1 MVLVET
7 SHPGNIGAVAR
18 AMKNMG
24 LEQLV
29 LVRPKEFPH
38 AEASARAS
46 GATDVLEQARVV
58 DRLEDGIADCGFIAA
73 TTARDRDQNIR
84 VLDVREGSM
93 RIVAEAARGPVAL
106 LFGNERTGLTNE
118 ELSLAHLLLRIPA
131 NPIYPSLNLAM
142 AVQLLTYEV
151 YRARGAQYVSAP
163 GPVPLAT
170 GGEMERLYAHF
181 EEVLDEIGFHDRT
194 TSGTRLMERIRRF
207 INRAE
212 LDQNEANILRGI
224 FTAIQGRRRPAGARS
239 NNSPASAPAPTIA
252 AAASSSRET
261 SRPSDTPESS
271 ES

>member
-1 MVLVET
+1 MVTAADIRVVLVET

-24 LEQLV
+24 LEKLV

-46 GATDVLEQARVV
+46 GATDVLETARVF
-58 DRLEDGIADCGFIAA
+58 DRLEDGIADCGFIVA

-84 VLDVREGSM
+84 VLDVRDGAE
-93 RIVAEAARGPVAL
+93 RIVTESLRGPVAL

-131 NPIYPSLNLAM
+131 NPAYSSLNLAM
-142 AVQLLTYEV
+142 AVQLVTYEI
-151 YRARGAQYVSAP
+151 YRARGAKHVSAP
-163 GPVPLAT
+163 GPIPLAT
-170 GGEMERLYAHF
+170 GEEMERLYAHF
-181 EEVLDEIGFHDRT
+181 EEVLEQVGFRDRT

-224 FTAIQGRRRPAGARS
+224 FTAIQGRRRPAGSRS
-239 NNSPASAPAPTIA
+239 NNSMPGN
-252 AAASSSRET
+252 
-261 SRPSDTPESS
+261 PEP
-271 ES
+271 

>member
-1 MVLVET
+1 MIPAADIRVVLVET

-24 LEQLV
+24 LEKLI

-38 AEASARAS
+38 SEASARAS
-46 GATDVLEQARVV
+46 GAADVLERAVVV
-58 DRLEDGIADCGFIAA
+58 DRLEDGIADCGFIVA

-84 VLDVREGSM
+84 VLDVRDGAQ
-93 RIVAEAARGPVAL
+93 RLVAESLRGPVAL

-131 NPIYPSLNLAM
+131 NPEYSSLNLAM
-142 AVQLLTYEV
+142 AVQLVTYEI
-151 YRARGAQYVSAP
+151 YRARGAQHVSAP
-163 GPVPLAT
+163 GPIPLAT
-170 GGEMERLYAHF
+170 GEEMERLYAHF
-181 EEVLDEIGFHDRT
+181 EEVLEDVGFRDRT

-239 NNSPASAPAPTIA
+239 NNS
-252 AAASSSRET
+252 
-261 SRPSDTPESS
+261 TPGKS
-271 ES
+271 EP

>member
-1 MVLVET
+1 MIAAADIRVVLVET

-24 LEQLV
+24 LDKLV

-38 AEASARAS
+38 SEASARAS
-46 GATDVLEQARVV
+46 GATDVLENAVVV
-58 DRLEDGIADCGFIAA
+58 DRLEDGIADCGFIVA

-84 VLDVREGSM
+84 VLDVRDGAQ
-93 RIVAEAARGPVAL
+93 RIVAESLRGPVAL

-131 NPIYPSLNLAM
+131 NPEYSSLNLAM
-142 AVQLLTYEV
+142 ATQLVTYEI
-151 YRARGAQYVSAP
+151 YRARGAQHVSAP
-163 GPVPLAT
+163 GPIPLAT
-170 GGEMERLYAHF
+170 GEEMERLYAHF
-181 EEVLDEIGFHDRT
+181 EEVLEEVGFRDRT

-239 NNSPASAPAPTIA
+239 NNS
-252 AAASSSRET
+252 T
-261 SRPSDTPESS
+261 SGKS

>member
-1 MVLVET
+1 MIAAADIRVVLVET

-18 AMKNMG
+18 AMKNMS
-24 LEQLV
+24 LEKLV

-38 AEASARAS
+38 TEASARAS
-46 GATDVLEQARVV
+46 GAADVLENAVVV
-58 DRLEDGIADCGFIAA
+58 DRLEDGIADYGFIAA

-84 VLDVREGSM
+84 VLDVRDGAQ
-93 RIVAEAARGPVAL
+93 RIVSESLRGPVAL

-131 NPIYPSLNLAM
+131 NPEYSSLNLAM
-142 AVQLLTYEV
+142 AVQLVTYEI
-151 YRARGAQYVSAP
+151 YRARGAQHVSAP
-163 GPVPLAT
+163 GPIPLAT
-170 GGEMERLYAHF
+170 GEEMERLYAHF
-181 EEVLDEIGFHDRT
+181 EDVLEEVGFRDRT

-239 NNSPASAPAPTIA
+239 NNS
-252 AAASSSRET
+252 T
-261 SRPSDTPESS
+261 SGQSGS
-271 ES
+271 

>member
-1 MVLVET
+1 MITAADIRVVLVET

-24 LEQLV
+24 LAKLV

-38 AEASARAS
+38 SEASARAS
-46 GATDVLEQARVV
+46 GATDVLKNAVVV
-58 DRLEDGIADCGFIAA
+58 DRLEDGIADCGFIVA

-84 VLDVREGSM
+84 VLDVRDGAQ
-93 RIVAEAARGPVAL
+93 RIVSESLRGPVAL

-131 NPIYPSLNLAM
+131 NPEYSSLNLAM
-142 AVQLLTYEV
+142 AAQLVTYEI
-151 YRARGAQYVSAP
+151 YRARGAQHVSAP
-163 GPVPLAT
+163 GLIPLAT
-170 GGEMERLYAHF
+170 GEEMERLYAHF
-181 EEVLDEIGFHDRT
+181 EEVLEEVGFRDRT

-239 NNSPASAPAPTIA
+239 NNS
-252 AAASSSRET
+252 T
-261 SRPSDTPESS
+261 SGKS

>member
-1 MVLVET
+1 MIAAADIRVVLVET

-24 LEQLV
+24 LEKLV

-38 AEASARAS
+38 SEASARAS
-46 GATDVLEQARVV
+46 GATDVLEKAVIV

-84 VLDVREGSM
+84 VLDVREGEQ
-93 RIVAEAARGPVAL
+93 RIVTESLRGPVAL

-131 NPIYPSLNLAM
+131 NPEYSSLNLAM
-142 AVQLLTYEV
+142 AVQLVTYEI
-151 YRARGAQYVSAP
+151 YRARGAQHVSAP
-163 GPVPLAT
+163 GPIPLAT
-170 GGEMERLYAHF
+170 GEEMERLYAHF
-181 EEVLDEIGFHDRT
+181 EEVLEEVGFRDRT

-239 NNSPASAPAPTIA
+239 NNS
-252 AAASSSRET
+252 T
-261 SRPSDTPESS
+261 SGKS

>member
-1 MVLVET
+1 MIAAADIRVVLVET

-38 AEASARAS
+38 SEASARAS
-46 GATDVLEQARVV
+46 GAADVLEKALVV
-58 DRLEDGIADCGFIAA
+58 DRLEDGIADCGFIVA

-84 VLDVREGSM
+84 VLDVRDGAQ
-93 RIVAEAARGPVAL
+93 RIVAESLRGPVAL

-131 NPIYPSLNLAM
+131 NPEYSSLNLAM
-142 AVQLLTYEV
+142 AVQLVTYEI
-151 YRARGAQYVSAP
+151 YRARGAQHVSAP
-163 GPVPLAT
+163 GPIPLAT
-170 GGEMERLYAHF
+170 GEEMERLYAHF
-181 EEVLDEIGFHDRT
+181 EEVLEEVGFRDRT

-239 NNSPASAPAPTIA
+239 NNS
-252 AAASSSRET
+252 T
-261 SRPSDTPESS
+261 SGKS

>member
-1 MVLVET
+1 MITAADIRVVLVET

-24 LEQLV
+24 LEKLV

-38 AEASARAS
+38 SEASARAS
-46 GATDVLEQARVV
+46 GATDVLEKAVVV
-58 DRLEDGIADCGFIAA
+58 DRLEDGIADCGFIVA

-84 VLDVREGSM
+84 VLDVRDGAQ
-93 RIVAEAARGPVAL
+93 RIVSESLRGPVAL

-131 NPIYPSLNLAM
+131 NPEYSSLNLAM
-142 AVQLLTYEV
+142 AAQLVTYEI
-151 YRARGAQYVSAP
+151 YRARGAEYVPAP

-170 GGEMERLYAHF
+170 GEEMERLYAHF
-181 EEVLDEIGFHDRT
+181 EEVLEEVGFRDRT

-239 NNSPASAPAPTIA
+239 NNSTAGKPDS
-252 AAASSSRET
+252 
-261 SRPSDTPESS
+261 
-271 ES
+271 